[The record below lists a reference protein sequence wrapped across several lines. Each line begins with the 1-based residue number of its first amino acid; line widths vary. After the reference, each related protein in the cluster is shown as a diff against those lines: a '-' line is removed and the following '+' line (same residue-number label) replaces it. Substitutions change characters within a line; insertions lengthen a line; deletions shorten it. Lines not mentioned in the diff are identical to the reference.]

1 MLYNKRGDYVKN
13 KKILTVILI
22 SIILIII
29 SGLVIYFCTNKF
41 KIKLKSTGYNS
52 LETNEILKLSD
63 AEIKE
68 ILKYKYNENFIFIIK
83 SDNYNSKKID
93 LYLKYVNLYND
104 VYYLKIFNLINNK
117 DIDIKKIDQY
127 IELLKQYNDIEG
139 IILYVNNYSHSNIKF
154 NETTLSFIKEKY
166 FIEDYL
172 ERYLKYYENHKDLS
186 FKEIVTRINSNLD
199 YKFYEDVK
207 TADLTKGMFTLV
219 NKYNYLES
227 NFVPND
233 LETISYTYAVNNTK
247 LNKIALENFIKMY
260 EDASKENINFKIT
273 TAYRDYNFQSIL
285 YNNYVNSD
293 GKDLADTY
301 SARPGYSEHQLG
313 YSFDLT
319 NESYADFGEF
329 EYTDEY
335 KWLQENAYKYGFI
348 LRYPK
353 DKEYITG
360 YVFESWHY
368 RYVGTDIATYIHK
381 NNITY
386 EEYYSFFLR

>member
-41 KIKLKSTGYNS
+41 KIKLKSTGYNN

-104 VYYLKIFNLINNK
+104 VDYLKIFNLINNK

>member
-1 MLYNKRGDYVKN
+1 MKN
-13 KKILTVILI
+13 KKILTLILI

-29 SGLVIYFCTNKF
+29 SSFIIYFGTNEF
-41 KIKLKSTGYNS
+41 KIKLKSIGYNN
-52 LETNEILKLSD
+52 LETSEILKLSD
-63 AEIKE
+63 EEIYE
-68 ILKYKYNENFIFIIK
+68 ILKYKYNENFIFMIK
-83 SDNYNSKKID
+83 SNNYNSKKID
-93 LYLKYVNLYND
+93 LYLKYVNLYKDIN
-104 VYYLKIFNLINNK
+104 YLKIFNLINNK
-117 DIDIKKIDQY
+117 NVDINKIDKY
-127 IELLKQYNDIEG
+127 IELLKEYNDIDA
-139 IILYVNNYSHSNIKF
+139 IIIYVNNYSNSDIKL
-154 NETTLSFIKEKY
+154 NETTLSFINEKY
-166 FIEDYL
+166 FIKDYL
-172 ERYLKYYENHKDLS
+172 ERYLKYYENNKQLS

-199 YKFYEDVK
+199 YKFYENSK
-207 TADLTKGMFTLV
+207 LADLTKGMHTLV
-219 NKYNYLES
+219 NKFNYLEN

-233 LETISYTYAVNNTK
+233 LETVGYTYAVNNTK
-247 LNKIALENFIKMY
+247 LNKIALENFIRMY
-260 EDASKENINFKIT
+260 EDAKKQNIIFKIT

-319 NESYADFGEF
+319 NEDYADFSEF

-368 RYVGTDIATYIHK
+368 RYVGNDISTYIYE
-381 NNITY
+381 NDITY
-386 EEYYSFFLR
+386 EEYYAYFLR